1 MKAIVMPHDLWHHVC
16 IIFPQ
21 LLKFDK
27 MDKIMKKIA
36 IFLFLMICIGLT
48 NITVFA
54 TQWDDIKKKAKAQKI
69 YFNAWGGSES
79 INDYILEAAKQ
90 AEKEFGFKV
99 VHVKVTDISN
109 VISRILV
116 EKAAGRKDQG
126 SVDLMWI
133 NGENFRTMKTNKL
146 LYGPFTQKLPNYQLV
161 DIENKPTTLFD
172 FTVPVDNMEAPWGM
186 AQLVFMYDTAKVKSH
201 PDSMKELLIF
211 ARENPG
217 RVTYPAPPSFHGT
230 TFLKQVLLEL
240 VDNSDVLYKP
250 VSEADFS
257 SVTKPLWKYLDT
269 LHPYMWRKGKVFTSG
284 SSEMKQMLNDSE
296 IFISI
301 SFNPNS
307 ASNAIAKGELPDSV
321 RTYIHGSG
329 TIGNTHF
336 LGIPFNSSAKEAAM
350 VFINFLLSPQY
361 QAKKADP
368 SIWGDPT
375 VLAMDKLSKED
386 QQIFFKT
393 PKGIATLSSKELGKV
408 LLEPHSSWVEAI
420 EKEWKKRY
428 SK

>member
-1 MKAIVMPHDLWHHVC
+1 
-16 IIFPQ
+16 
-21 LLKFDK
+21 
-27 MDKIMKKIA
+27 
-36 IFLFLMICIGLT
+36 
-48 NITVFA
+48 
-54 TQWDDIKKKAKAQKI
+54 
-69 YFNAWGGSES
+69 
-79 INDYILEAAKQ
+79 
-90 AEKEFGFKV
+90 
-99 VHVKVTDISN
+99 
-109 VISRILV
+109 
-116 EKAAGRKDQG
+116 
-126 SVDLMWI
+126 
-133 NGENFRTMKTNKL
+133 
-146 LYGPFTQKLPNYQLV
+146 
-161 DIENKPTTLFD
+161 
-172 FTVPVDNMEAPWGM
+172 DNMEAPWGM

-201 PDSMKELLIF
+201 PDNMKELLIF